1 MFTVSVNKTKLSLIE
16 KDIVT
21 SGSVNAF
28 CVCFQFSEEWD
39 NLEKTALFRVGTETK
54 AVPLDENSHAII
66 PKEILMEH
74 SKALYVS
81 VYGKGTMNH
90 NHFPPEEEE
99 PPATNPDEPEN
110 PGGTVEGGDGII
122 PPDTPV
128 DTVDVFTMER
138 QEEAGGG
145 EGTDNPPTVEPTPDE
160 STEEQDDQIILPS
173 IWISLGTIREGITQ
187 KDLDIGNE
195 NGNEVVE

>member
-1 MFTVSVNKTKLSLIE
+1 MFKVSVNNTKLSLIE
-16 KDIVT
+16 KDIIT
-21 SGSVNAF
+21 SGSINAF
-28 CVCFQFSEEWD
+28 CVFFQFSEEWD
-39 NLEKTALFRVGTETK
+39 NLEKTALFRVGNETK
-54 AVPLDENSHAII
+54 SVPLDDNSYAII

-74 SKALYVS
+74 SRALYVS

-90 NHFPPEEEE
+90 DHFPPEEEE
-99 PPATNPDEPEN
+99 PPETPPVEPEN
-110 PGGTVEGGDGII
+110 PDGTGEGGNKTIS
-122 PPDTPV
+122 PDTPV

-138 QEEAGGG
+138 QG
-145 EGTDNPPTVEPTPDE
+145 EGEIVDGTENPPTEEPTPDAPIE
-160 STEEQDDQIILPS
+160 PDNQLILPS